1 MGRRNALNTLLALL
15 NVGIALLVF
24 RVNGIDSSAQLD
36 VQEAKGLAARG
47 NFGAAIAT
55 LDKVLTALPNDDE
68 AKLLRAQ
75 WQEQLRAAGEEA
87 QRQQV
92 VAKRE
97 QRPREYFKQW
107 MNKTLNSQLFA
118 EQEIK
123 VGGTSADV
131 EARLLRALT
140 NDQPIFKIQTLAF
153 PKGELFCIQ
162 AIQDM
167 GANGWRRCDLVG
179 GETSNGEVT
188 LMFKI
193 FEYAYLPEF
202 RLDGGPGTVKEEDM
216 VPIHPSRVGNSQSF
230 LLSRREEGVG
240 LMRLRILGVTQD

>member
-1 MGRRNALNTLLALL
+1 MAKWDTLNKRLSLLI
-15 NVGIALLVF
+15 VGTLLVF
-24 RVNGIDSSAQLD
+24 RVNAIDASAQLN
-36 VQEAKGLAARG
+36 VEKAKGLAARG
-47 NFGAAIAT
+47 NFEAAIAT
-55 LDKVLTALPNDDE
+55 LEKALNGVPNNDE

-107 MNKTLNSQLFA
+107 MSKTLNSQLFA
-118 EQEIK
+118 GQEIR
-123 VGGTSADV
+123 VRGTSADV
-131 EARLLRALT
+131 EAKLLRAFT
-140 NDQPIFKIQTLAF
+140 NEQPIFKIQALAF
-153 PKGELFCIQ
+153 PQGELFCIQ

-188 LMFKI
+188 LIFKI

-202 RLDGGPGTVKEEDM
+202 RLDGGPGTVEEEDM
-216 VPIHPSRVGNSQSF
+216 VPIHPSRVGNNQSF

-240 LMRLRILGVTQD
+240 LMRLRILRATQH